1 MSVRGQRVK
10 RQIKRSLK
18 LVPKEELEKVVAEVV
33 AEADEAIDS
42 IPEGAKP
49 GDVINGYKV
58 AWTWSEML
66 KQFPIV
72 TFTPEETIP
81 LTWNGVK
88 VQALAQIEMHVP
100 QPFKMIYDQHRR
112 ELGKQTK
119 IVGREGFDSTT
130 SLGAGALEP
139 LK

>member
-1 MSVRGQRVK
+1 MSVRAERVK
-10 RQIKRSLK
+10 RQVKRSLK
-18 LVPKEELEKVVAEVV
+18 LVPREELERVVEEV
-33 AEADEAIDS
+33 ASETEAVIDAV
-42 IPEGAKP
+42 PEGSKP
-49 GDVINGYKV
+49 GDVVNGYKV

-66 KQFPIV
+66 KQFPVV

-88 VQALAQIEMHVP
+88 VQALAQTEMHVP

-112 ELGKQTK
+112 EMGKAASLSDRGEYINT
-119 IVGREGFDSTT
+119 IA
-130 SLGAGALEP
+130 LGAGALEP